1 MVKWIVPVILL
12 LPIIEIWGILQVGD
26 WLGGWNTF
34 LLVLVTS
41 GLGAYFARLEG
52 RKVWQEVQRQT
63 QQGIMPGRSLI
74 DGLCVLVGGILLLL
88 PGFFSDVAGLLLLLP
103 PTRPIFKGLI
113 LKWLEK
119 VMKNGNYSIRRY

>member
-34 LLVLVTS
+34 LLLLVTS

-88 PGFFSDVAGLLLLLP
+88 PGFFSDIAGLLLLLP

>member
-34 LLVLVTS
+34 LLLLVTS

-74 DGLCVLVGGILLLL
+74 DGLCVLVGGVLLLL
-88 PGFFSDVAGLLLLLP
+88 PGFLSDIAGLLLLLP

>member
-1 MVKWIVPVILL
+1 MVKWIIPVILIF
-12 LPIIEIWGILQVGD
+12 PIIEIWGILQVGD

-34 LLVLVTS
+34 LLLLVTS
-41 GLGAYFARLEG
+41 GCGAYFARLEG

-63 QQGIMPGRSLI
+63 QQGIMPGRSMI
-74 DGLCVLVGGILLLL
+74 DGLCVLVGGLLLLL
-88 PGFFSDVAGLLLLLP
+88 PGFFSDIAGLLLLLP